1 LYYLTVTSS
10 DVLINKYAF
19 MLYLDSSPARGLVFF
34 KKEEKEKK

>member
-1 LYYLTVTSS
+1 ML

-19 MLYLDSSPARGLVFF
+19 MLYLDESNARVNILF